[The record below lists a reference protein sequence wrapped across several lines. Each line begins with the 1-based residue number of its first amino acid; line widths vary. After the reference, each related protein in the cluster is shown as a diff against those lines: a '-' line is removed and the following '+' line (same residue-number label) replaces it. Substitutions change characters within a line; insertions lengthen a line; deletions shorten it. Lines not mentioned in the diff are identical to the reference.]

1 MKTDDQEFYQKIGE
15 LLWSV
20 MPIEANELIIYGQIY
35 DQHQSFRFTVEREG
49 SIESLSLDREIR
61 VQLRT
66 LIEGLQKCEI
76 YAKEPWTQ
84 FKITLSNE
92 GKFIINFAYILEEDS
107 WPRIYMKGISDLS
120 EDEWQETSIPKE
132 LWEERVRLKKQS

>member
-20 MPIEANELIIYGQIY
+20 MPIEANELIIYGQLY
-35 DQHQSFRFTVEREG
+35 DEHQSFRFTVECEG

-66 LIEGLQKCEI
+66 LLEGLQKCEI
-76 YAKEPWTQ
+76 YTKEPWTQ
-84 FKITLSNE
+84 FKVTLSNE
-92 GKFIINFAYILEEDS
+92 GKIRINFAYIPEEDS
-107 WPRIYMKGISDLS
+107 WTGLYMRSISELT
-120 EDEWQETSIPKE
+120 EQEAREAYIPKE
-132 LWEERVRLKKQS
+132 DWEYRVRQKNR